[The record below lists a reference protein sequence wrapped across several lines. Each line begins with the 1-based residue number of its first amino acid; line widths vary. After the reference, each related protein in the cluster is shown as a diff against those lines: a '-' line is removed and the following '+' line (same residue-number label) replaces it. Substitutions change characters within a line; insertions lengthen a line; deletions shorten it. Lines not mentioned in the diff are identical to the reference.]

1 MEKINEQKIINMK
14 QAEHMYD
21 ELETRYQVIA
31 PTARHI
37 RMFKELPDTLTV
49 MDIAVFHKLCTV
61 KHLQQYTGRLIV
73 DATGYPSNDPSP
85 IISKDIV
92 KMLPIKRTAVYD
104 SLRSLCENNVF
115 KRFAQGFMVNPLY
128 ATASPMVYANPE
140 RRHDKIYYN
149 YVENGTGID
158 DMLLHEFG
166 IDRKKFIELLADIP
180 ILCVPSEE
188 RQKFDDKIIND
199 AIAAEKHRQDIAEGV
214 IE

>member
-1 MEKINEQKIINMK
+1 
-14 QAEHMYD
+14 
-21 ELETRYQVIA
+21 
-31 PTARHI
+31 
-37 RMFKELPDTLTV
+37 
-49 MDIAVFHKLCTV
+49 
-61 KHLQQYTGRLIV
+61 
-73 DATGYPSNDPSP
+73 
-85 IISKDIV
+85 
-92 KMLPIKRTAVYD
+92 
-104 SLRSLCENNVF
+104 
-115 KRFAQGFMVNPLY
+115 
-128 ATASPMVYANPE
+128 MVYANPE
-140 RRHDKIYYN
+140 RRRDKIYYN